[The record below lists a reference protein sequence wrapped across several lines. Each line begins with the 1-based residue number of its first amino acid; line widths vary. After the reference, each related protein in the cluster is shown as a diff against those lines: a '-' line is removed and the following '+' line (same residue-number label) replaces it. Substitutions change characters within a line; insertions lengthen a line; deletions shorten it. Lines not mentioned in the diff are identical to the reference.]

1 MTDRA
6 PPANSFAEQAPVPP
20 GPLEGVKILS
30 LAEQYPGPYATL
42 LMADLGADVTLIER
56 PAGGDPARIYP
67 AFFSSLARNKKSIA
81 LDLKSKSGL
90 ARFLKLVETAD
101 VLIEGFRP
109 GTAARL
115 GFDYEAAKARNPR
128 LIYASI
134 SGFGQFGP
142 YRDRVG
148 HDLSYQAIAGLLF
161 HQAGTVAPPPYL
173 SLGDIAGGMFAAF
186 AVSTALYA
194 RERTGLGTYIDVSMT
209 DGLVSWMTTFLSPA
223 LNGGAA
229 LPIHD
234 IPTYG
239 SFRCADS
246 QILTLSIVHED
257 HFWRVLCRVLE
268 LGEISTLE
276 SAARCARNDELRE
289 TIAAKIASAPLEHWA
304 AAFDETGIPWSP
316 LNDLAAVGQDPHF
329 RGRGLFRSIEGAGGT
344 IEHHVMQPVRF
355 SAFGAAL
362 RRGTPALGADRGE
375 IEDRA

>member
-6 PPANSFAEQAPVPP
+6 PPENLFAESVAVPP
-20 GPLEGVKILS
+20 GALEGVKVLS

-67 AFFSSLARNKKSIA
+67 DFFAALARNKKSVA
-81 LDLKSKSGL
+81 LDLKSEHGCAQL
-90 ARFLKLVETAD
+90 FKLIETAD

-109 GTAARL
+109 GTAGRL
-115 GFDYEAAKARNPR
+115 GFDYERAKACNPR

-148 HDLSYQAIAGLLF
+148 HDLSYQAVAGLLF
-161 HQAGTVAPPPYL
+161 HQAGTLAPPPYL

-186 AVSTALYA
+186 AISTALYA

-209 DGLVSWMTTFLSPA
+209 DGLVSWMTTFLGPA

-234 IPTYG
+234 MPAYG
-239 SFRCADS
+239 SFRCADD

-257 HFWRVLCRVLE
+257 HFWRALCGILE
-268 LGEISTLE
+268 RGDLSALDF
-276 SAARCARNDELRE
+276 AARCARNDELRD
-289 TIAAKIASAPLEHWA
+289 TIAAKIAGAPLAHWA
-304 AAFDETGIPWSP
+304 EIFDRNGIPWSP
-316 LNDLAAVGQDPHF
+316 LNDLAAVAADTHF
-329 RGRGLFRSIEGAGGT
+329 RDRGLFKSVRGADGT
-344 IEHHVMQPVRF
+344 LEHHVMQPVRF
-355 SAFGAAL
+355 SAFGTSL
-362 RRGTPALGADRGE
+362 RRGAPALGADQSE
-375 IEDRA
+375 IENPS